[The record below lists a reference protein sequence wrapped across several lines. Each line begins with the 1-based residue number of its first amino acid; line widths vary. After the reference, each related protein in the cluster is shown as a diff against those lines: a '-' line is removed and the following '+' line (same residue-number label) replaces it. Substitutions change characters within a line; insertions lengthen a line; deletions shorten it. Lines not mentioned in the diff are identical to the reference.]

1 MSVTV
6 NISERQLRLGVFKLA
21 VSLVGIFAL
30 LAVVFSLVVGEGQS
44 IAVNLLLI
52 CVGFMMLANGCLAV
66 TKIIDWLEARRIKNR
81 G

>member
-1 MSVTV
+1 MSVNV
-6 NISERQLRLGVFKLA
+6 DISERQLRLGIFKLA

-30 LAVVFSLVVGEGQS
+30 LALVFSLVAGQGQS

-66 TKIIDWLEARRIKNR
+66 TKIIDWIEARRIRNL

>member
-6 NISERQLRLGVFKLA
+6 DISERQLRLGVFKLA

>member
-6 NISERQLRLGVFKLA
+6 DISERQLRLGVFKLA

-30 LAVVFSLVVGEGQS
+30 LVVGLSLVFGQGQS

-52 CVGFMMLANGCLAV
+52 CVGFAMLANGCFAV
-66 TKIIDWLEARRIKNR
+66 TKIVDWVEARKVKNC